1 MVASAQKRLRV
12 DQALHGYRDG
22 HRLLAASQH
31 LDDFSAST
39 MARMSDMQPRSL
51 GPSES
56 YVCGY
61 PLPHANRYV
70 IARTWL
76 AQEMRRPGCVWTH
89 SLLLDYGVVAQV
101 ESLAN
106 LLTLLSRPSF
116 DALDIYESSLDIT
129 DLAKVS
135 SALGLGEV
143 VTEQVDVSRLYSILF
158 SLYGPQQPSAAFA
171 RKTGDS
177 KDEAIVSIIW
187 GQMPPRLRREF
198 VFCTSGSTMSTSFCD
213 ASLCLVLADDVD
225 TAGQN
230 AGFTWGVTAIE
241 HLVRDAQRGDRS
253 VLRGF
258 LSRYVTDAIKPRA
271 AISPL
276 TEIAFALSQREL
288 FRGVREAA
296 SRIAIGFPSAGDCE
310 LLKKDLLTGHIFE
323 GINPESLLA
332 SSLPPMKHLPKLS
345 DGKVAQTLAAQIVSD
360 ASLLNVLLA
369 DCSTA
374 ESGTLGRDVF
384 DSIMRSL
391 QPVDVATLDIAPFQK
406 YAIMSSRPDVIAD
419 PLFWQHLSPPLHSKE
434 WAELWDSSH
443 TPLFV
448 SALLE
453 AKQYAMLHQLA
464 TRAPA
469 LFVSDI
475 ASALG
480 ALSSEHQQ
488 EAVAALRPMR
498 DGLLAHIARS
508 PTEASLLDAFA
519 RDVVRHRYPLVSPQ
533 VWIAIVEAFP
543 LRGSPMGPYSLFVTF
558 QSALNL
564 RLREAVP
571 LYMYS
576 FQRLHDCVTSEAG
589 DIASEIREAIRENF
603 RTFYHLRTADAGEVL
618 RANLCSHFEY
628 EGQPDVRLFRCAG
641 DSATVDALAKSMV
654 QIPGGY
660 RWLNRF
666 LKGQNA
672 GQQSAKDEDVRAAV
686 DALAWRK
693 GRIGW

>member
-1 MVASAQKRLRV
+1 MVAGAQKRLRV

-22 HRLLAASQH
+22 HRLLAASQR

-39 MARMSDMQPRSL
+39 MARMSDMQPRSV

-76 AQEMRRPGCVWTH
+76 AGEMRRPGCVWTH
-89 SLLLDYGVVAQV
+89 SLLLDYGAVAQI

-106 LLTLLSRPSF
+106 LLALLTRPSF
-116 DALDIYESSLDIT
+116 EALETYELALDIT
-129 DLAKVS
+129 DLVKVTS
-135 SALGLGEV
+135 
-143 VTEQVDVSRLYSILF
+143 TQDVGAAFAERADESRLYSILF
-158 SLYGPQQPSAAFA
+158 SLYGPQQPSTAFA
-171 RKTGDS
+171 RKAGDS
-177 KDEAIVSIIW
+177 KDEAIVGIVW

-198 VFCTSGSTMSTSFCD
+198 VFCTSGSMMSASFCD

-225 TAGQN
+225 TASQN
-230 AGFTWGVTAIE
+230 VGITQKATAIE
-241 HLVRDAQRGDRS
+241 YLVRDALRGDRS

-258 LSRYVTDAIKPRA
+258 LSRYITDAIKPRA
-271 AISPL
+271 AVSPL

-296 SRIAIGFPSAGDCE
+296 SRIAIEFPSAGDCE

-323 GINPESLLA
+323 GISPESLLA
-332 SSLPPMKHLPKLS
+332 SSLPPMKHLPKLG
-345 DGKVAQTLAAQIVSD
+345 DVKVAQTLAAQIVSD

-374 ESGTLGRDVF
+374 EFGTLGRDVF
-384 DSIMRSL
+384 DSIMRNL
-391 QPVDVATLDIAPFQK
+391 RPIDVATLDIAPLQK
-406 YAIMSSRPDVIAD
+406 YEIMSSRPDVFAD
-419 PLFWQHLSPPLHSKE
+419 PLFWHHLSPPLHSKE
-434 WAELWDSSH
+434 WVELWDSSR

-448 SALLE
+448 SALLK
-453 AKQYAMLHQLA
+453 AKQYAILHQLA

-469 LFVSDI
+469 VFVSDI

-480 ALSSEHQQ
+480 ALSHEDQQ
-488 EAVAALRPMR
+488 EAVASLRPMR

-508 PTEASLLDAFA
+508 PTGVFLLEVFA
-519 RDVVRHRYPLVSPQ
+519 CDVVRHRYPLVPPQ
-533 VWIAIVEAFP
+533 VWAAIVEALP
-543 LRGSPMGPYSLFVTF
+543 LQDSPMGPYSLFVTF
-558 QSALNL
+558 QSALRL

-571 LYMYS
+571 LYMRS
-576 FQRLHDCVTSEAG
+576 FQLLHDCVTSGVGEV
-589 DIASEIREAIRENF
+589 ASEIREAIRKSF

-641 DSATVDALAKSMV
+641 DSTTVDALAKSMV

-660 RWLNRF
+660 RWLNHF
-666 LKGQNA
+666 LKGQNT
-672 GQQSAKDEDVRAAV
+672 GQQSAMDEDVRAAV